1 MLQLQAHLTSLLAE
15 PAAAAEA
22 SNSSE
27 NHTNDTEQQASVARL
42 RIARIFSLR
51 RTNTMRRTQ
60 SDSMAAD
67 HTYRTSGQRR
77 ADRAAQATRDAA
89 AIMQLKRGTQTNSPH
104 GQYSQD
110 PHGQFNQDPHCQ
122 DVGSPHGHDIS
133 SPYGHDSSGLHAADL
148 QHERLERGLGTP
160 EQSVDPNTDVFR
172 LFDSAMSTPQG
183 NGLSARGSAG
193 TPVADAGLQP
203 CVTFQDIQQDC
214 AAA

>member
-1 MLQLQAHLTSLLAE
+1 
-15 PAAAAEA
+15 
-22 SNSSE
+22 
-27 NHTNDTEQQASVARL
+27 
-42 RIARIFSLR
+42 
-51 RTNTMRRTQ
+51 MRRTQ

-133 SPYGHDSSGLHAADL
+133 SPHGHDSSGLHTANL
-148 QHERLERGLGTP
+148 QHEHLERGLGTP

-183 NGLSARGSAG
+183 SGLSARGSAG
-193 TPVADAGLQP
+193 TPVADAEAGLQP
-203 CVTFQDIQQDC
+203 CVTFQDIP
-214 AAA
+214 